1 MTQILT
7 QLCRDATELQFA
19 VGSRLAS
26 ADCDAVVLFV
36 LGLEPADFIP
46 FAQTVAPDTPVF
58 LADCYGIL
66 GYSAEEGRN
75 IELME
80 AGRGREYGGVGGDGG
95 QGVVVVAFCGGGVV
109 ATVDALPDAG
119 TTAHLVVAAHG
130 GTVGS
135 LLAKQASSMY
145 YGGVAKTT
153 FRYAPANERFEAI
166 PWFSISMLATLEQTV
181 GTTSFTADAKGSVQR
196 LLKQAPAGSRVETVA
211 LFPCYM
217 RGKNEYGANNV
228 ESDAVSELLPEV
240 PIYGMFCHGELGP
253 RQCMGFD
260 STQKPQQFC
269 TQHSMT
275 TIVAVHAARNV

>member
-26 ADCDAVVLFV
+26 ADCDAVVLFI
-36 LGLEPADFIP
+36 LDLESADFIP
-46 FAQTVAPDTPVF
+46 FAQTVAPNTPVF

-109 ATVDALPDAG
+109 ATVDTLPGAG
-119 TTAHLVVAAHG
+119 ITAHLVVAAHG
-130 GTVGS
+130 SNVGS
-135 LLAKQASSMY
+135 LLAKQASAMY
-145 YGGVAKTT
+145 YGGVAKAT
-153 FRYAPANERFEAI
+153 FRYAPDKERFETI
-166 PWFSISMLATLEQTV
+166 PCFCISTLATPEQTI
-181 GTTSFTADAKGSVQR
+181 GTTSFTGNVKGSVQM

-217 RGKNEYGANNV
+217 RGKNEYGVNNV
-228 ESDAVSELLPEV
+228 EPDAVAELLPDA

-275 TIVAVHAARNV
+275 TIVAVHAARGA